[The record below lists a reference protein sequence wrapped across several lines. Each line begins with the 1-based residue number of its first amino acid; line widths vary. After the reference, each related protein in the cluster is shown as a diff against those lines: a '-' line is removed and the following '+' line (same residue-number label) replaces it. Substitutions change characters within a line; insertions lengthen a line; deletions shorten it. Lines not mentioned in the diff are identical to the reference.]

1 MMGFLL
7 LQMLAR
13 HRWKKKHPGIHLL
26 FIFLLSSQNT
36 SMPQKN
42 MAHLMNSAPTWS
54 YCEFISKV
62 MVNFLYFPM
71 YLHSMSMKYRLIYLR
86 ICISTFVSEV
96 APLSQKFYGSLPPL
110 NYKNQLTTFN
120 VATLIPPISW
130 RCSP

>member
-13 HRWKKKHPGIHLL
+13 HRWKKNHPGIHLL

-42 MAHLMNSAPTWS
+42 MAHLMNSAPTLS

-71 YLHSMSMKYRLIYLR
+71 YLHSMSMKYRLIYVR

-120 VATLIPPISW
+120 VATLIPPIWW

>member
-42 MAHLMNSAPTWS
+42 MAHLMNSAPTLS

-71 YLHSMSMKYRLIYLR
+71 YLHSMSMKYRLIYVR

-120 VATLIPPISW
+120 VATLIPPILW